1 VDVAGVSAA
10 LGEAIGNATA
20 GAEGAVD
27 GSGAKPPRGVAT
39 ATVAGLDAAVAFLR
53 NAAAKVA
60 VIHSLCQPIHKPTAN
75 TPKKRT
81 NATIHF
87 ASGLLS
93 LFLIISG
100 LDNLSHRHNGQE

>member
-1 VDVAGVSAA
+1 MDVAGVSAA

-60 VIHSLCQPIHKPTAN
+60 VIHSLCNLSTNQPQIP
-75 TPKKRT
+75 PKKERMLRSILR
-81 NATIHF
+81 A
-87 ASGLLS
+87 G
-93 LFLIISG
+93 FLACS
-100 LDNLSHRHNGQE
+100 